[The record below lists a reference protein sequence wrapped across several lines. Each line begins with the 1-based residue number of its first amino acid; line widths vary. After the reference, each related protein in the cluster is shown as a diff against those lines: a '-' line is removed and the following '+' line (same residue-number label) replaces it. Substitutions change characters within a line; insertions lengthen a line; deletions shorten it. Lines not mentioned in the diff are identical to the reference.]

1 MAFQAGCLA
10 LNVWILAENV
20 FLFGS
25 FIHFP
30 LMKETVG
37 SEKEPAEVRCSGQL
51 FFFFFSLEDTYY
63 ARIKA
68 IYFHW

>member
-10 LNVWILAENV
+10 LDVWILAENV

-37 SEKEPAEVRCSGQL
+37 SKNQMRSDAQDN